1 MSVVTFL
8 IDHPR
13 VVTMIN
19 VLIMVSSISGVGF
32 LPVQRSGR
40 GH

>member
-19 VLIMVSSISGVGF
+19 VLIMLSGVQGLGF
-32 LPVQRSGR
+32 LPKVQPAQR
-40 GH
+40 H